1 MLSLGKA
8 VSTPKL
14 VASMPF
20 LLLEKSKRL
29 ISQGRGEQGENTESV
44 LACVSAGNQVTLS
57 LAGRGRDLHS
67 EFQVRKDYIVK
78 ARRKRGE
85 MGRLLQVRSQ
95 ISPSSMCPERE
106 GFGEGPVN

>member
-29 ISQGRGEQGENTESV
+29 ISQGRGENTESV
-44 LACVSAGNQVTLS
+44 LACVSAGNQETPS
-57 LAGRGRDLHS
+57 SAGRGRDLHS
-67 EFQVRKDYIVK
+67 EFQVRQDYIV
-78 ARRKRGE
+78 
-85 MGRLLQVRSQ
+85 
-95 ISPSSMCPERE
+95 
-106 GFGEGPVN
+106 